1 MTDDIQGALQRLELL
16 LESKG
21 TDTVLDEA
29 SGFTTNDAQL
39 LLGELRLAQSK
50 IPADGEPDEM
60 LEGPV
65 GLL

>member
-16 LESKG
+16 LESRG
-21 TDTVLDEA
+21 TDVVLDEA

-39 LLGELRLAQSK
+39 LLGELRLAQSQM
-50 IPADGEPDEM
+50 PAGEPDEM

-65 GLL
+65 GRL